1 MIRIENAKDIHGR
14 EITQEIE
21 SGEEITI
28 DGKGLTMMRALT
40 DPHVHFRT
48 PGFLEK
54 EDWHTG
60 SLAAI
65 YGGVTTVYDM
75 PNTAPPTTTETALQ
89 EKKRLIDA
97 QLKHSFRYKL
107 FFGADKNHFDQLTRV
122 KDDVV
127 GLKVYMGSTT
137 GNLTMDDE
145 SSLHAAFSLASHLG
159 LVVVVHAEDEAMIV
173 SRSKEIKGTD
183 FLTHTQIRTPEVAMR
198 ATEKAIDLAKL
209 YGTTLYI
216 AHLSTKEEIP
226 LVAQAKKEGVKLFVE
241 TSPHHLFLDESA
253 YKTVGAKAQVN
264 PPIRSKEHGEALLQ
278 ALNDS
283 IIDTVGSDH
292 APHTLK
298 EKALPYGKAPS
309 GIPGIQTMLPL
320 LLNAVSEKKLT
331 LERVHTACCVMPR
344 QIFSQPLVDDWVLID
359 LDERRKV
366 TDSAMQSKA
375 GWTPFAGRELQGW
388 PKYTICQGEV
398 FTL

>member
-21 SGEEITI
+21 SPNEMTI
-28 DGKGLTMMRALT
+28 NGKGLTMMRALT

-48 PGFLEK
+48 PGFPDK

-65 YGGVTTVYDM
+65 HGGVTTVYDM
-75 PNTAPPTTTETALQ
+75 PNTNPPTTTETALK
-89 EKKRLIDA
+89 EKRALIDS
-97 QLKHSFRYKL
+97 QLKHPFHYKL
-107 FFGADKNHFDQLTRV
+107 FFGADKNHFDEIARV

-137 GNLTMDDE
+137 GNLTMDDD

-159 LVVVVHAEDEAMIV
+159 LVVVVHAEDEAMIA
-173 SRSKEIKGTD
+173 SRTKEIRGKD
-183 FLTHTQIRTPEVAMR
+183 FATHTKIRTPEVAVR
-198 ATEKAIDLAKL
+198 ATEKAIGLAKL

-226 LVAQAKKEGVKLFVE
+226 LVAEAKKEGVKLFVE

-253 YKTVGAKAQVN
+253 YETFGAKAQVN
-264 PPIRSKEHGEALLQ
+264 PPIRSKDHGEALLQ
-278 ALNDS
+278 ALNDG

-298 EKALPYGKAPS
+298 EKEKPYGKAPS

-320 LLNAVSEKKLT
+320 LLNAVAEKKLT
-331 LERVHTACCVMPR
+331 LERVHAACCEMPR
-344 QIFSQPLVDDWVLID
+344 HIFSQPFVDDWVLID
-359 LDERRKV
+359 LNEKRKV
-366 TDSAMQSKA
+366 ADSAMQSKA

-398 FTL
+398 FSL